1 MLYGSVFNP
10 NALSLFISFVSL
22 SIFSECS
29 QCSRDV
35 QNLHVSLQVQKR
47 WVSVS
52 VSFIQNV
59 QRSVSLMPSF
69 CKNEFVA
76 ILLCSNLNWN
86 YLSTQ
91 KVLSKSSPIL
101 NLLYCNLSPILTELF
116 LVLFLNFSQMIKVL
130 G

>member
-1 MLYGSVFNP
+1 MQKPRNVLSGSVFNP

-35 QNLHVSLQVQKR
+35 QNLHISSQVQKR

-76 ILLCSNLNWN
+76 ILLCSNLNWKFL
-86 YLSTQ
+86 YLELFE
-91 KVLSKSSPIL
+91 LSKGL
-101 NLLYCNLSPILTELF
+101 E
-116 LVLFLNFSQMIKVL
+116 
-130 G
+130 

>member
-1 MLYGSVFNP
+1 MLSGSVFNP

-29 QCSRDV
+29 QCSGDV
-35 QNLHVSLQVQKR
+35 QNLHVSSQVQKR

-59 QRSVSLMPSF
+59 QRSVSLIPSF

-76 ILLCSNLNWN
+76 ILPYSNLNW
-86 YLSTQ
+86 
-91 KVLSKSSPIL
+91 K
-101 NLLYCNLSPILTELF
+101 
-116 LVLFLNFSQMIKVL
+116 FLN
-130 G
+130 

>member
-1 MLYGSVFNP
+1 MLSGSVFNP
-10 NALSLFISFVSL
+10 NALSLVISFASL

-35 QNLHVSLQVQKR
+35 QNLHDSSQVQKR

-59 QRSVSLMPSF
+59 QRSVSLIPSF

-76 ILLCSNLNWN
+76 ILLCNNLDW
-86 YLSTQ
+86 
-91 KVLSKSSPIL
+91 KFL
-101 NLLYCNLSPILTELF
+101 NLELF
-116 LVLFLNFSQMIKVL
+116 EHSKGFE
-130 G
+130 